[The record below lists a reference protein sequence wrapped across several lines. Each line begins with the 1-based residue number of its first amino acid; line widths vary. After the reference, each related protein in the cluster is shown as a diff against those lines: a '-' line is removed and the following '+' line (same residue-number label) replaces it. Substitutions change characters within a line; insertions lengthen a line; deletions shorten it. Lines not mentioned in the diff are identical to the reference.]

1 MKQILISIVLI
12 ITLAIGS
19 LSSCTSKLASCTG
32 GEDPTSSTVTG
43 EISGSE
49 SSGKTDPFG
58 KPTDSSGEHYSEAS
72 HTGIGDKKDE
82 TSGTLSGEDHES
94 SKPEESSSKPE
105 ESSKQESSS
114 KPESSSNPESS

>member
-58 KPTDSSGEHYSEAS
+58 KPTDSSGEHYSEAIQPGRILE
-72 HTGIGDKKDE
+72 TGIQLE
-82 TSGTLSGEDHES
+82 TRVLLKTGILLKARIQLQTRVQFCTRIFIRIQFGIFL
-94 SKPEESSSKPE
+94 
-105 ESSKQESSS
+105 
-114 KPESSSNPESS
+114 